1 MGKVGQKIVKGLQL
15 DHKWVRVMLSISIVL
30 VVGLLFYPSTKI
42 SYMTSSKE
50 SKVMLDTTRVDIE
63 KSTSITIEGNDT
75 IVRHHINVPT
85 VSRPV
90 NRTIASV
97 DTISKSEPIQVQI
110 VEEKKPFD
118 WKGTVTWIIGLIN
131 GMVLVVLNLKNIF
144 KKTP

>member
-1 MGKVGQKIVKGLQL
+1 M
-15 DHKWVRVMLSISIVL
+15 
-30 VVGLLFYPSTKI
+30 
-42 SYMTSSKE
+42 
-50 SKVMLDTTRVDIE
+50 VMLDTTRIDTE

-85 VSRPV
+85 VSRPM

-97 DTISKSEPIQVQI
+97 DTIRKSEPLQVQI

-118 WKGTVTWIIGLIN
+118 WKGTVTWMIGAIN
-131 GMVLVVLNLKNIF
+131 GLVLVVLNIKNLIV